1 MGDWLGQIIQF
12 CLELEGFVVPDF
24 SPWAGPC
31 PPFLSSV
38 CQGVEQLVCQGV
50 EQLVVPAESGP
61 VFTVV

>member
-38 CQGVEQLVCQGV
+38 CQGVEQLV
-50 EQLVVPAESGP
+50 VPAESGP

>member
-1 MGDWLGQIIQF
+1 MGDWLGQIIQI

-31 PPFLSSV
+31 SPFLSSV
-38 CQGVEQLVCQGV
+38 CQGVEQLM
-50 EQLVVPAESGP
+50 VPAESGP